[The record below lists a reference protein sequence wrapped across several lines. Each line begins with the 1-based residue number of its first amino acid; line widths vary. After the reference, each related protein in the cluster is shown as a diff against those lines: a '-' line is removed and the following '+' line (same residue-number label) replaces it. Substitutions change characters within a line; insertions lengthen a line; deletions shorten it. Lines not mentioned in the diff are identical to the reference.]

1 MERKIEDFLDYVQK
15 VKKGTKNT
23 IDSYR
28 RDLVKMSG
36 YFIRQ
41 GIFELE
47 KVNVTNVNSYILYL
61 EKDGKSVSTITR
73 NISCMKTFFK
83 YLNQKGVIEI
93 EPTESIVTPKVKRK
107 NLGVNSVKSIEKL
120 LNQPK
125 GKTPREIRDKAMFE
139 LLYATGMRVSELVD
153 VKVDDVNVN
162 MEYVIYNNGKKER
175 VIPFGKAAK
184 NALSRYLKSSRDVM
198 LKNEKNDYLF
208 LNCHGKKLS
217 RQGFWKILKEYAQ
230 DAGINEEITPHSLR
244 HSFGAH
250 LVANGADIYAV
261 KEMMGHSDI
270 ASTQLYLT
278 VNGNNI
284 KEIYNKT
291 HPRH

>member
-284 KEIYNKT
+284 KDIYNKT

>member
-1 MERKIEDFLDYVQK
+1 MERKIEDFLFYVQN

-41 GIFELE
+41 GIFDIE
-47 KVNVTNVNSYILYL
+47 KVTQTNVNSYILYL
-61 EKDGKSVSTITR
+61 EKDGKSISTITR

-83 YLNQKGVIEI
+83 YMLTQGYIEK
-93 EPTESIVTPKVKRK
+93 EPTASISTPKVQRK
-107 NLGVNSVKSIEKL
+107 DLGVNSVKSIEKL

-125 GKTPREIRDKAMFE
+125 GKKPRELRDKAMFE

-153 VKVDDVNVN
+153 VKVDDLNLN
-162 MEYVIYNNGKKER
+162 MEYVVYNNGKKER
-175 VIPFGKAAK
+175 VIPFGKSAK
-184 NALSRYLKSSRDVM
+184 SAINRYLKSSRTQM
-198 LKNEKNDYLF
+198 LKDGECEFLF

-217 RQGFWKILKEYAQ
+217 RQGFWKILKEYAEN
-230 DAGINEEITPHSLR
+230 AGIQEEITPHSLR

-250 LVANGADIYAV
+250 LVANGADLYAV

-270 ASTQLYLT
+270 ASTQLYLS
-278 VNGNNI
+278 VDGNNI
-284 KEIYNKT
+284 KEIYSKA
-291 HPRH
+291 HPRR

>member
-184 NALSRYLKSSRDVM
+184 NALSRYLKSSRDIM